1 MLIPLRHENMR
12 GRRWPIITFAL
23 IALNILA
30 FVLTK
35 GPIQEQQPQRA
46 QVRVRLLVLAATHP
60 ELHMSADASAFVES
74 VKKKTGDQ
82 WDKLIAANRSA
93 ANVPDASGS
102 QADDSTELQQQM
114 DSLCEAFATQENS
127 DILDKYA
134 FVPAR
139 PHLLSYITA
148 NFLHGG
154 WLHLI
159 GNMWFLWLAGFILED
174 NWGRL
179 IYAIFYLVAGAAALQ
194 FYAWCAPGS
203 YLPLVGASGAVAA
216 LMGAFLVRFP
226 KMKIEMMFFGFFIR
240 YRFKA
245 AAYWL
250 LPLWL
255 AMEFF
260 YGSVFGATS
269 SVAHWAHVGG
279 FLFGMAGA
287 YVLKVSGLEQKAN
300 TAIESKVGWSAD
312 PQIVRATEALDN
324 SRFDEAATI
333 LENYVQQK
341 PSSTDGLELL
351 QSVQWR
357 RKEVPAYLRATAQL
371 CQAHLK
377 AQDNEAAWRDFE
389 AYTSAGG
396 DKLPPAT
403 WLEIARMLEAQQH
416 FDRAATEYERLAD
429 SHPAEK
435 QSILALLAAGRL
447 YLKKLSRHE
456 EALRCYEKANASKVP
471 HLDWQPNIDAGLRDA
486 KAAFSQSGMATLK
499 S

>member
-12 GRRWPIITFAL
+12 GRRWPIITFVL
-23 IALNILA
+23 IGLNFLIFL
-30 FVLTK
+30 LTK
-35 GPIQEQQPQRA
+35 GPIQEQQPERT
-46 QVRVRLLVLAATHP
+46 QVRLRLVVMAATHP
-60 ELHMSADASAFVES
+60 ELHLSSEAGAYVEA
-74 VKKKTGDQ
+74 VKKKAGEQ

-93 ANVPDASGS
+93 VEIQNERAGQSNDPA
-102 QADDSTELQQQM
+102 ELQQQM
-114 DSLCEAFATQENS
+114 DSLCEAFEAQQNT

-139 PHLLSYITA
+139 PNPLSYITA

-179 IYAIFYLVAGAAALQ
+179 IYSVFYLVAGAAALQ

-203 YLPLVGASGAVAA
+203 YMPLVGASGAVAA

-226 KMKIEMMFFGFFIR
+226 KMKIDMLFYGFFIR

-245 AAYWL
+245 PAYWL

-287 YVLKVSGLEQKAN
+287 YGLKRSGLEQKAN
-300 TAIESKVGWSAD
+300 DAIESKVAWSAD
-312 PQIVRATEALDN
+312 PDLVRASDAMEKSQL
-324 SRFDEAATI
+324 DEAAAI
-333 LENYVQQK
+333 LDDHLKRKPATVDALNMLQQ
-341 PSSTDGLELL
+341 
-351 QSVQWR
+351 VHWR
-357 RKEVPAYLRATAQL
+357 RNDMPAYLQATAQL
-371 CQAHLK
+371 CQWHLK
-377 AQDNEAAWRDFE
+377 AQDSEAAWR
-389 AYTSAGG
+389 AYEEYTNAGG

-403 WLEIARMLEAQQH
+403 WLEIARMLETQQH
-416 FDRAATEYERLAD
+416 FDRAATEYEHLAQTH
-429 SHPAEK
+429 STEK
-435 QSILALLAAGRL
+435 QSILALVAAGRL
-447 YLKKLSRHE
+447 YLKKLNRPE
-456 EALRCYEKANASKVP
+456 EALKCYESANASKVP

-486 KAAFSQSGMATLK
+486 KTLLSTAVLAPK
-499 S
+499 P